1 MKYYPR
7 LNVYKASNNF
17 FNPVT
22 CEAYSYNW
30 WRYVER
36 IGNKVIFNNYR
47 YSVSTSKH
55 QTRMQDLLTKLGINI
70 DVTVEC
76 PRGLQDLESGIKYY
90 NVQIQSLWM
99 DIQKPNTK
107 LSNNIERVNQINLFN
122 EKIAQLK
129 QLIAIRDK
137 E

>member
-1 MKYYPR
+1 
-7 LNVYKASNNF
+7 
-17 FNPVT
+17 
-22 CEAYSYNW
+22 
-30 WRYVER
+30 
-36 IGNKVIFNNYR
+36 
-47 YSVSTSKH
+47 
-55 QTRMQDLLTKLGINI
+55 MQDLLTKLGINI